1 MDRPAEPTAN
11 DRRLR
16 LIVVALIAVLVS
28 LGFVFI
34 WPW

>member
-1 MDRPAEPTAN
+1 MDRPMEPATN
-11 DRRLR
+11 NRRIP
-16 LIVVALIAVLVS
+16 LIVVALIVVLVS